1 MPQSVTIFKPKD
13 YEDHFDG
20 AAYLEHFYSDR
31 AMESGTRL
39 SLFALPNF
47 AEHVRKMI
55 PESERR
61 TLLDVGSGPT
71 VYSAIGFRRVVK
83 QIFLSDYVRSNLEL
97 LEDWLE
103 QRRPFDWTAV
113 SKIIGRNEG
122 LRVDSAELERMEEE
136 TRAAVKTGGI
146 LHANVHNEEVLGENP
161 KIDPGVQFD
170 VLVSIFCLE
179 SACSTH
185 EQYARAMRNMLKLLR
200 PGGCLILGSVI
211 EDNVYVSGMH
221 ADKPRLF
228 TLLSLK
234 EEFIVEQ
241 LEENGIKT
249 ANMTRLGLVHHGA
262 LFLMARKKDAE
273 EDGA

>member
-1 MPQSVTIFKPKD
+1 MPQSVTIFKPED

-71 VYSAIGFRRVVK
+71 VYSAICFRRIVK
-83 QIFLSDYVRSNLEL
+83 QIYLSDFVPSNLEL
-97 LEDWLE
+97 LEDWVE

-122 LRVDSAELERMEEE
+122 LRVDAAELQRMEEE
-136 TRAAVKTGGI
+136 TRAAVKAGGI
-146 LHANVHNEEVLGENP
+146 LHANVHNEEVLRENP
-161 KIDPGVQFD
+161 TINADVHFD

-185 EQYARAMRNMLKLLR
+185 EQYARAIRNMLKLLR

-249 ANMTRLGLVHHGA
+249 ASMTRLGLVQHGA
-262 LFLMARKKDAE
+262 LFLMARKKEAE
-273 EDGA
+273 EGGA